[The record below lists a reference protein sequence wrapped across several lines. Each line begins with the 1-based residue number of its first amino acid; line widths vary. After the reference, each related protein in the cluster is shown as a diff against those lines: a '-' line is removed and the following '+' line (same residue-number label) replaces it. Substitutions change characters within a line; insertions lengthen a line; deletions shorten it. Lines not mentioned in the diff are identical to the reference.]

1 MNPLNT
7 SLGYVSLPKLNKLN
21 YDKWSIQMRA
31 LMGAQDVW
39 ECVTVGYE
47 EPSASEVSAMS
58 ANQLKA
64 WNEKR
69 MKDKAALYLLFQS
82 VDELGFEKIAEATTS
97 KEAWETLEKVY
108 KGADRVKQV
117 RLQTLRGELEAMKM
131 KETEE
136 KFENVVCTIEESK
149 NLEGMTIDDLA
160 GSLEAHE
167 QRKIKKNQE
176 SFDDHVLQTNATVE
190 EETMYVQRNEQGEKE
205 TNMEKEKET
214 SVGVV
219 SVVVEAV
226 EDATIMVEKVAHTIA
241 IIAGSRVGH
250 YARDCRLPKKVE
262 ENTNLVLEEEEKVD
276 GIVMMVYEDV
286 VEEEAKVDDTV
297 TMAYEYDVAIDTV
310 WYFDRAASNHMCGD
324 KRLFVEMK
332 DVVDGCVL
340 FGDELKV
347 KVKGCGTICLSDDD
361 KEIRVEDVYYVPS
374 LKSDPNVTEI
384 GDVKV
389 KEERKD
395 VKAKE
400 ESAWER
406 KKQNVVQG
414 EQQPDHKAN
423 GLNSDTSD
431 KPFSH
436 ASNPL
441 SYDWL
446 RGRGIDQGLILMD
459 SSEEERKKIF
469 VKAKEESAW
478 ERKKKNVVQGE
489 QQPDHKANGLNSG
502 NTLTRFQI
510 GDVIDVDEIDKLDTI
525 MNSLVTSKV
534 IKPTTK
540 IVGKSLGSIISGED
554 SNSEC
559 PGFENDDDPLEDKKM
574 FKAFKEVMVQEFGMT
589 DMRLNHVAS
598 CDQIPNTFTK
608 MLPTESFNNF
618 DIILGMKD
626 GRDLSLKEEFADDK
640 LKL

>member
-1 MNPLNT
+1 
-7 SLGYVSLPKLNKLN
+7 
-21 YDKWSIQMRA
+21 
-31 LMGAQDVW
+31 
-39 ECVTVGYE
+39 
-47 EPSASEVSAMS
+47 
-58 ANQLKA
+58 
-64 WNEKR
+64 
-69 MKDKAALYLLFQS
+69 
-82 VDELGFEKIAEATTS
+82 
-97 KEAWETLEKVY
+97 
-108 KGADRVKQV
+108 
-117 RLQTLRGELEAMKM
+117 
-131 KETEE
+131 
-136 KFENVVCTIEESK
+136 
-149 NLEGMTIDDLA
+149 
-160 GSLEAHE
+160 
-167 QRKIKKNQE
+167 
-176 SFDDHVLQTNATVE
+176 
-190 EETMYVQRNEQGEKE
+190 
-205 TNMEKEKET
+205 
-214 SVGVV
+214 
-219 SVVVEAV
+219 
-226 EDATIMVEKVAHTIA
+226 
-241 IIAGSRVGH
+241 
-250 YARDCRLPKKVE
+250 
-262 ENTNLVLEEEEKVD
+262 
-276 GIVMMVYEDV
+276 
-286 VEEEAKVDDTV
+286 
-297 TMAYEYDVAIDTV
+297 
-310 WYFDRAASNHMCGD
+310 MCGD

-423 GLNSDTSD
+423 GLNS
-431 KPFSH
+431 
-436 ASNPL
+436 
-441 SYDWL
+441 
-446 RGRGIDQGLILMD
+446 
-459 SSEEERKKIF
+459 
-469 VKAKEESAW
+469 
-478 ERKKKNVVQGE
+478 
-489 QQPDHKANGLNSG
+489 G

-534 IKPTTK
+534 IKPTTKVYVWDKNSSYAKKDDKVQEYGRKK

-574 FKAFKEVMVQEFGMT
+574 FKAFKEFMVQEFGMT
-589 DMRLNHVAS
+589 DMRLNHVAI
-598 CDQIPNTFTK
+598 CDQIPNTFEK

-618 DIILGMKD
+618 DIIFGTKD
-626 GRDLSLKEEFADDK
+626 GRDLSLKEEFVDDK